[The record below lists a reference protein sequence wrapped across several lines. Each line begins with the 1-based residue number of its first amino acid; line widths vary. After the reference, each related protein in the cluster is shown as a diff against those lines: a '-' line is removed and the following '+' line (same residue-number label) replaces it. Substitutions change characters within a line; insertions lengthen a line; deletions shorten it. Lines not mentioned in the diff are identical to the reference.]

1 MSESLLIAGTE
12 NTDAGSTTTAEVT
25 GAATA
30 ATEAT
35 ATQQTGTEAATT
47 ATEAPATKAEGEAAA
62 GAKPAESAPE
72 KYADFKLPE
81 GQEIAPAVLTEV
93 AALAKELN
101 LPQDK
106 AQKVFDAAAK
116 QAKGQAEAQLATIT
130 SLNNEWI
137 AAVKSDKEIGG
148 DKLAENLA
156 SAKAA
161 MLATSTPQLQ
171 VLLDKSGLGNHPEV
185 IRHFLKIAPAFA
197 ADKTLPNGKSP
208 GDTKSAAKVLYPN
221 AA

>member
-1 MSESLLIAGTE
+1 MSESLLTTGTE
-12 NTDAGSTTTAEVT
+12 STDAGSTTTTASSDAITAPEPAATQQTGAE
-25 GAATA
+25 AATA
-30 ATEAT
+30 ATEAP
-35 ATQQTGTEAATT
+35 G
-47 ATEAPATKAEGEAAA
+47 TKAEGEADA

-72 KYADFKLPE
+72 KYADFTQPE
-81 GQEIAPAVLTEV
+81 GQEIAPTVLAEV

-101 LPQDK
+101 LTQDK

-116 QAKGQAEAQLATIT
+116 QAKSQADAQIATIT
-130 SLNNEWI
+130 ALNNEWI
-137 AAVKSDKEIGG
+137 AAVKADKEIGG

-208 GDTKSAAKVLYPN
+208 GDAKSAAKVLYPN

>member
-12 NTDAGSTTTAEVT
+12 NTDAGSTATADAT

-30 ATEAT
+30 ATA
-35 ATQQTGTEAATT
+35 APADQQ
-47 ATEAPATKAEGEAAA
+47 TEAPAKVEGEAAKAEGEADA
-62 GAKPAESAPE
+62 GKTAPEGAPE

-81 GQEIAPAVLTEV
+81 GQEVAPTVLAEV

-116 QAKGQAEAQLATIT
+116 QAKGQTDAQVATIT

-137 AAVKSDKEIGG
+137 AAVKADKEIGG

-197 ADKTLPNGKSP
+197 ADKTFPNGKSP
-208 GDTKSAAKVLYPN
+208 GGEKSAAKVLYPN